1 MFLFVKTFSF
11 YYNIF
16 FICIHS
22 ANFNITREF
31 MVEVDFSINYDILWE
46 RRNIMVS
53 FKNLILLIF
62 LFIYLFIHV
71 L

>member
-1 MFLFVKTFSF
+1 MFFFVKTFSF
-11 YYNIF
+11 YYHIF

-53 FKNLILLIF
+53 FKNLLLLIY